1 MYVCRHTYVLYM
13 CVYVCT
19 YMLIK
24 HIRTGTDQ
32 AGTIL
37 AGPLFL
43 KLVKNFLKQVFHY
56 TYICAK
62 ITLTNS
68 GLTKPNQPVL
78 F

>member
-13 CVYVCT
+13 CVYGCT

-24 HIRTGTDQ
+24 HIGTGTGQ
-32 AGTIL
+32 AGAIL

-56 TYICAK
+56 IIVQK
-62 ITLTNS
+62 L
-68 GLTKPNQPVL
+68 P
-78 F
+78 